1 MEKRITQAERLDRK
15 EQLRAEVA
23 KREAEIRDLQE
34 ELAKL
39 LADCE
44 HTYANGQVAVAGNR
58 TKVCVH
64 CGRIVQSRD
73 EKLWG

>member
-1 MEKRITQAERLDRK
+1 MENRITQAERLDRK

-23 KREAEIRDLQE
+23 KREAEIRDLQA
-34 ELAKL
+34 ELQAL
-39 LADCE
+39 LVDCE
-44 HTYANGQVAVAGNR
+44 HTYANGQLAVAGNR

-64 CGRIVQSRD
+64 CGRIVQSHG

>member
-1 MEKRITQAERLDRK
+1 MENRISQADRLARK
-15 EQLRAEVA
+15 DELRAEIA

-34 ELAKL
+34 QVSKL

-44 HTYANGQVAVAGNR
+44 HTYPNGQVAVAGHK
-58 TKVCVH
+58 TKICVH
-64 CGRIVQSRD
+64 CGRIVQGRD

>member
-1 MEKRITQAERLDRK
+1 MENRITQAERLARK
-15 EQLRAEVA
+15 DELRVEVA

-34 ELAKL
+34 QLAKL

-44 HTYANGQVAVAGNR
+44 HTYADGQVAVAGNR
-58 TKVCVH
+58 TKICVH
-64 CGRIVQSRD
+64 CGRIVQGH

>member
-1 MEKRITQAERLDRK
+1 MENRISQAERLARK
-15 EQLRAEVA
+15 DSLRVEVA

-44 HTYANGQVAVAGNR
+44 HTYPNGQAAVAGNK
-58 TKVCVH
+58 TKICVH
-64 CGRIVQSRD
+64 CGRIVQGRD

>member
-1 MEKRITQAERLDRK
+1 MENRITQAERLARK
-15 EQLRAEVA
+15 DLLRIEVA

-34 ELAKL
+34 ELTKL

-44 HTYANGQVAVAGNR
+44 HTYPNGQVAVAGNK
-58 TKVCVH
+58 TKICVH
-64 CGRIVQSRD
+64 CGRIVQLRD

>member
-1 MEKRITQAERLDRK
+1 MENRITQAERLARK
-15 EQLRAEVA
+15 DLLRVEVA

-39 LADCE
+39 LSDCE
-44 HTYANGQVAVAGNR
+44 HTYANGSVAVAGNR
-58 TKVCVH
+58 TKICVH

>member
-1 MEKRITQAERLDRK
+1 MEKSITQAERLARK
-15 EQLRAEVA
+15 DELRVEVA

-34 ELAKL
+34 ELSRL

-44 HTYANGQVAVAGNR
+44 HTYANGSVAVAGNR
-58 TKVCVH
+58 TKICVH
-64 CGRIVQSRD
+64 CGRIVQARD

>member
-1 MEKRITQAERLDRK
+1 MEDRITQAERLARK
-15 EQLRAEVA
+15 DVLRAEVA

-34 ELAKL
+34 ELSRL

-44 HTYANGQVAVAGNR
+44 HTYANGAVAVAGNR

-64 CGRIVQSRD
+64 CGRIVENRD